1 MNRILENEAIATTN
15 SAQRF
20 NQVMGRGAIQ
30 REYERLATEVVTM
43 GVPLS
48 GRGRDVGTGPG
59 YVARAVARQL
69 AGRAQITGLDLSP
82 AMLALAGENAVRNG
96 VSAWVEW
103 KQGDGKAMPF
113 ADAQFDFVVSSGS
126 LHHWNDPLPVL
137 TEIVRVLKPTGQCLI
152 HDSKRLLT
160 WQPRLVA
167 WAIGLTIPADFR
179 KHYWG
184 SIHASYT
191 ANELRSLLQAP
202 QFFGWQIKE
211 DLLSVCIVKQ
221 NGGGIQ

>member
-48 GRGRDVGTGPG
+48 GRVLDVGTGTG
-59 YVARAVARQL
+59 YVALAVARQL

-113 ADAQFDFVVSSGS
+113 ADARLILSCPPVRCIIGTILYRVDKSCACSS
-126 LHHWNDPLPVL
+126 HRAVPDPRL
-137 TEIVRVLKPTGQCLI
+137 Q
-152 HDSKRLLT
+152 RLLT
-160 WQPRLVA
+160 CNRAGSV
-167 WAIGLTIPADFR
+167 AIGLTIPADFPQTFWLDPR
-179 KHYWG
+179 ILYR
-184 SIHASYT
+184 
-191 ANELRSLLQAP
+191 NELRSLCNP
-202 QFFGWQIKE
+202 QFFGCRLKKI
-211 DLLSVCIVKQ
+211 C
-221 NGGGIQ
+221 